1 MSKSKRVSEGR
12 KISMKEYEFTCSE
25 CGQQISVN
33 ETMRE
38 AIVENG
44 CPVCAA
50 TVGGSAFV
58 EMVENES

>member
-1 MSKSKRVSEGR
+1 
-12 KISMKEYEFTCSE
+12 MKEYEFTCSE

-58 EMVENES
+58 EMEENES